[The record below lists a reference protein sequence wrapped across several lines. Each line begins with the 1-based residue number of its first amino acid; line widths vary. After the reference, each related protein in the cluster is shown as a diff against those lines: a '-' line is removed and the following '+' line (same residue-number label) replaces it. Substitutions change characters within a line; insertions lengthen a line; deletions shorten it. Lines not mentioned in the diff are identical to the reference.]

1 VLKYLDQIV
10 GQPKVVK
17 LLSNFLNSDKI
28 PHAFLFTGEN
38 GLGKEHAAFCFSKE
52 LNSTHNSEDVISQI
66 SNLAEPFIKYIFPLP
81 RGKNENNESSPYEK
95 LNSDEMTLVKD
106 ELQKK
111 ISNPY
116 YKISI
121 PKANLIKVNS
131 IRDLRKFISMSYSD
145 INYRTVI
152 ISDAHLMNEESQN
165 ALLKNLEEPPSGVI
179 FILIT
184 SKPDMLRETIKSRCW
199 EIKFDYLKN
208 EDLISIL
215 TKYFNYSNV
224 QAENYAAFSFGTI
237 NEFLFMEGI
246 EFEDVLN
253 RTIVILRFALGRKF
267 HSAIDEINKMVANDI
282 ETFKLLLFLI
292 LRWFNDLQKFKV
304 KKEISFF
311 VNHKET
317 FQKFLTKFPEIKYL
331 KIVTKIENLISLCS
345 KNINLNILISDLVV
359 ELGKFTVET
368 GIRTDKS
375 PQKIRG

>member
-1 VLKYLDQIV
+1 MLKYLDQIV

-38 GLGKEHAAFCFSKE
+38 GLGKENAALCFSKE

-66 SNLAEPFIKYIFPLP
+66 SNLAEPFVKYIFPLP
-81 RGKNENNESSPYEK
+81 RGKNEDNESSPYEK
-95 LNSDEMTLVKD
+95 LNSDEMTSVKD

-131 IRDLRKFISMSYSD
+131 IRDLRKFISMSYLD
-145 INYRTVI
+145 VNYRTVI

-184 SKPDMLRETIKSRCW
+184 CKPDMLRETIRSRCW
-199 EIKFDYLKN
+199 EIKFNFLKN
-208 EDLISIL
+208 ENITSIL
-215 TKYFNYSNV
+215 TKYFNYSKV
-224 QAENYAAFSFGTI
+224 QAENYAAFSLGSI
-237 NEFLFMEGI
+237 NEFLFIEGI
-246 EFEDVLN
+246 DFEDFLN
-253 RTIVILRFALGRKF
+253 RTIVILRFSLGRKF
-267 HSAIDEINKMVANDI
+267 HSAIDEINKIVANDI
-282 ETFKLLLFLI
+282 DSFKLLLFLI

-304 KKEISFF
+304 QKEISFF

-345 KNINLNILISDLVV
+345 KNINLNILISDLAV

-375 PQKIRG
+375 TQKIRG

>member
-1 VLKYLDQIV
+1 MLKYLDQII
-10 GQPKVVK
+10 GQPKVAK

-38 GLGKEHAAFCFSKE
+38 GLGKEHAALCFSKE

-66 SNLAEPFIKYIFPLP
+66 SNLAEPFVKYIFPLP
-81 RGKNENNESSPYEK
+81 RGKNEDNESSPYEK
-95 LNSDEMTLVKD
+95 LNSDEMTSVKD

-111 ISNPY
+111 INNPY

-131 IRDLRKFISMSYSD
+131 IRNLRKFISMSYLD

-165 ALLKNLEEPPSGVI
+165 ALLKNLEEPPDGVI

-184 SKPDMLRETIKSRCW
+184 CKPDMLRETIKSRCW
-199 EIKFDYLKN
+199 EIKFDFLKN
-208 EDLISIL
+208 EDIISIL
-215 TKYFNYSNV
+215 TKYFNYSKV
-224 QAENYAAFSFGTI
+224 QAENYAAFSLGSI
-237 NEFLFMEGI
+237 NEFLFIEGI
-246 EFEDVLN
+246 DFEDFLN

-282 ETFKLLLFLI
+282 ESFKLLLFLI

-359 ELGKFTVET
+359 ELGKFTIET

-375 PQKIRG
+375 PQKFRG

>member
-1 VLKYLDQIV
+1 MLKYLDQIV

-38 GLGKEHAAFCFSKE
+38 GLGKENAALCFSKE

-66 SNLAEPFIKYIFPLP
+66 SNLAEPFVKYIFPLP
-81 RGKNENNESSPYEK
+81 RGKNEDNESSPYEK
-95 LNSDEMTLVKD
+95 LNSDEMTSVKD

-131 IRDLRKFISMSYSD
+131 IRDLRKFISMSYLD
-145 INYRTVI
+145 VNYRTVI

-184 SKPDMLRETIKSRCW
+184 SKPDMLRETIRSRCW
-199 EIKFDYLKN
+199 EIKFNFLKN
-208 EDLISIL
+208 EDITSIL
-215 TKYFNYSNV
+215 TKYFNYSKV
-224 QAENYAAFSFGTI
+224 QAENYAAFSLGSI
-237 NEFLFMEGI
+237 NEFLFIEGI
-246 EFEDVLN
+246 DFEDFLN
-253 RTIVILRFALGRKF
+253 RTIVILRFSLGRKF
-267 HSAIDEINKMVANDI
+267 HSAIDEINKLVANDI

-304 KKEISFF
+304 EKEISFF

-317 FQKFLTKFPEIKYL
+317 FQKFLTKFPEIEYL
-331 KIVTKIENLISLCS
+331 NIVTKIENLISLCS
-345 KNINLNILISDLVV
+345 KNINLNILISDLAV

-375 PQKIRG
+375 TQKIRG

>member
-1 VLKYLDQIV
+1 MLKYLDQIV

-38 GLGKEHAAFCFSKE
+38 GLGKENAALCFSKE

-66 SNLAEPFIKYIFPLP
+66 SNLAEPFVKYIFPLP
-81 RGKNENNESSPYEK
+81 RGKNEDNESSPYEK
-95 LNSDEMTLVKD
+95 LNSDEMTSVKD

-131 IRDLRKFISMSYSD
+131 IRDLRKFISMSYLD
-145 INYRTVI
+145 VNYRTVI

-184 SKPDMLRETIKSRCW
+184 SKPDMLRETIRSRCW
-199 EIKFDYLKN
+199 EIKFNFLKN
-208 EDLISIL
+208 EDITSIL
-215 TKYFNYSNV
+215 TKYFNYSKV
-224 QAENYAAFSFGTI
+224 QAENYAAFSLGSI
-237 NEFLFMEGI
+237 NEFLFIEGLD
-246 EFEDVLN
+246 FEDFLN
-253 RTIVILRFALGRKF
+253 RTIVILRFSLGRKF
-267 HSAIDEINKMVANDI
+267 HSAIEEINKMVANDI
-282 ETFKLLLFLI
+282 EIFKLLLFLI

-304 KKEISFF
+304 QKEISFF

-345 KNINLNILISDLVV
+345 KNINLNILISDLAV

-375 PQKIRG
+375 TQKIRG

>member
-1 VLKYLDQIV
+1 MLKYLDQIV

-38 GLGKEHAAFCFSKE
+38 GLGKENAALCFSKE

-66 SNLAEPFIKYIFPLP
+66 SNLAEPFVKYIFPLP
-81 RGKNENNESSPYEK
+81 RGKNEDNESSPYEK
-95 LNSDEMTLVKD
+95 LNSDEMTSVKD

-131 IRDLRKFISMSYSD
+131 IRDLRKFISMSYLD
-145 INYRTVI
+145 VNYRTVI

-184 SKPDMLRETIKSRCW
+184 CKPDMLRETIKSRCW
-199 EIKFDYLKN
+199 EIKFNFLKN
-208 EDLISIL
+208 EDITSIL
-215 TKYFNYSNV
+215 TKYFNYSKV
-224 QAENYAAFSFGTI
+224 QAENYAAFSLGSI
-237 NEFLFMEGI
+237 NEFLFIEGI
-246 EFEDVLN
+246 DFEDFLN
-253 RTIVILRFALGRKF
+253 RTIVILRFSLGRKF
-267 HSAIDEINKMVANDI
+267 HSAIEEINKMVANDI
-282 ETFKLLLFLI
+282 EIFKLLLFLI

-304 KKEISFF
+304 QKEISFF

-345 KNINLNILISDLVV
+345 KNINLNILISDLAV

-375 PQKIRG
+375 TQKIRG

>member
-1 VLKYLDQIV
+1 MLKYLDQIV

-38 GLGKEHAAFCFSKE
+38 GLGKENAALCFSKE

-66 SNLAEPFIKYIFPLP
+66 SNLAEPFVKYIFPLP
-81 RGKNENNESSPYEK
+81 RGKNEDNESSPYEK
-95 LNSDEMTLVKD
+95 LNSDEMTSVKD

-131 IRDLRKFISMSYSD
+131 IRDLRKFISMSYLD
-145 INYRTVI
+145 VNYRTVI

-184 SKPDMLRETIKSRCW
+184 CKPDMLRETIKSRCW
-199 EIKFDYLKN
+199 EIKFNFLKN
-208 EDLISIL
+208 EDITSIL
-215 TKYFNYSNV
+215 TKYFNYSKV
-224 QAENYAAFSFGTI
+224 QAENYAAFSLGSI

-246 EFEDVLN
+246 DFEDFLN
-253 RTIVILRFALGRKF
+253 RTIVILRFSLGRKF
-267 HSAIDEINKMVANDI
+267 HSAIDEINKIVANDI
-282 ETFKLLLFLI
+282 DSFKLLLFLI

-304 KKEISFF
+304 EKEISFF

-317 FQKFLTKFPEIKYL
+317 FQKFLTKFPEIEYL
-331 KIVTKIENLISLCS
+331 NIVTKIENLISLCS
-345 KNINLNILISDLVV
+345 KNINLNILISDLAV

-375 PQKIRG
+375 TQKIRG

>member
-1 VLKYLDQIV
+1 MLKYLDQIV

-38 GLGKEHAAFCFSKE
+38 GLGKENAALCFSKE

-66 SNLAEPFIKYIFPLP
+66 SNLAEPFVKYIFPLP
-81 RGKNENNESSPYEK
+81 RGKNEDNESSPYEK
-95 LNSDEMTLVKD
+95 LNSDEMTSVKD

-131 IRDLRKFISMSYSD
+131 IRDLRKFISMSYLD
-145 INYRTVI
+145 VNYRTVI

-165 ALLKNLEEPPSGVI
+165 ALLKNLEEPPVGVI

-199 EIKFDYLKN
+199 EIKFNFLKN
-208 EDLISIL
+208 EDITSIL
-215 TKYFNYSNV
+215 TKYFNYSKV
-224 QAENYAAFSFGTI
+224 QAENYAAFSLGSI

-246 EFEDVLN
+246 DFEDFLD

-267 HSAIDEINKMVANDI
+267 HSAIEEINKMVANDI
-282 ETFKLLLFLI
+282 EIFKLLLFLI

-304 KKEISFF
+304 QKEISFF

-345 KNINLNILISDLVV
+345 KNINLNILISDLAV

-375 PQKIRG
+375 TQKIRG

>member
-1 VLKYLDQIV
+1 MLKYLDQIV

-38 GLGKEHAAFCFSKE
+38 GLGKENAALCFSKE

-66 SNLAEPFIKYIFPLP
+66 SNLAEPFVKYIFPLP
-81 RGKNENNESSPYEK
+81 RGKNEDNESSPYEK
-95 LNSDEMTLVKD
+95 LNSDEMTSVKD

-111 ISNPY
+111 ISNPF

-145 INYRTVI
+145 IKYRTVI

-184 SKPDMLRETIKSRCW
+184 SKPDMLRETIRSRCW
-199 EIKFDYLKN
+199 EIKFNFLKN
-208 EDLISIL
+208 EDVVSIL
-215 TKYFNYSNV
+215 TKYFNYSKV
-224 QAENYAAFSFGTI
+224 QAENYAAFSLGSI
-237 NEFLFMEGI
+237 NEFLFIEGI
-246 EFEDVLN
+246 DFEDFLN

-267 HSAIDEINKMVANDI
+267 HSAIDEINKLVANDI
-282 ETFKLLLFLI
+282 DSFKLLLFLI

-304 KKEISFF
+304 EKEISFF

-345 KNINLNILISDLVV
+345 KNINLNILISDLAV

-375 PQKIRG
+375 TQKIRG